1 MRPVPE
7 ATGESQ
13 VMKRI
18 MTGAAVPAGDPLT
31 ASLPHRAPAPLHL
44 VKRLIAVR
52 VAA

>member
-1 MRPVPE
+1 
-7 ATGESQ
+7 
-13 VMKRI
+13 MKRI